1 MLGALIGD
9 IVGSV
14 YEWHNHKSKDFPL
27 FQPDCRMTDDSVM
40 TAAVA
45 SAVLMGTEDL
55 AQFQANVVAEMRR
68 LASTADTYLCSANAI
83 LPDGRIVNIDGFGN
97 RLAATLHGTGKVYM
111 IVGKNKLAEN
121 LDAAIAR
128 IKNVSCPANAKRLK
142 LHTPCALTGVC
153 NQAECGDDCMCRV
166 TAVLERPPRG
176 REITVIFTEEA
187 LGY

>member
-55 AQFQANVVAEMRR
+55 AQFQANVVA
-68 LASTADTYLCSANAI
+68 
-83 LPDGRIVNIDGFGN
+83 PPGP
-97 RLAATLHGTGKVYM
+97 AAP
-111 IVGKNKLAEN
+111 
-121 LDAAIAR
+121 
-128 IKNVSCPANAKRLK
+128 PAGL
-142 LHTPCALTGVC
+142 
-153 NQAECGDDCMCRV
+153 
-166 TAVLERPPRG
+166 RPP
-176 REITVIFTEEA
+176 V
-187 LGY
+187 

>member
-55 AQFQANVVAEMRR
+55 ARFQANVVGGDA
-68 LASTADTYLCSANAI
+68 
-83 LPDGRIVNIDGFGN
+83 PPGP
-97 RLAATLHGTGKVYM
+97 AAP
-111 IVGKNKLAEN
+111 
-121 LDAAIAR
+121 
-128 IKNVSCPANAKRLK
+128 PAGL
-142 LHTPCALTGVC
+142 
-153 NQAECGDDCMCRV
+153 
-166 TAVLERPPRG
+166 RPP
-176 REITVIFTEEA
+176 V
-187 LGY
+187 